1 MPILDVA
8 PRQKEKRAGFRN
20 ENSNHNFHIEKDLK
34 LFSGSTLAEAYIIH
48 LSFFLKWGD
57 LI

>member
-1 MPILDVA
+1 MPIFDVP
-8 PRQKEKRAGFRN
+8 PRQKEKRARFRK
-20 ENSNHNFHIEKDLK
+20 ENSNQNFHIEEDLK

-48 LSFFLKWGD
+48 LSCFLKQGD